1 MEGEVMNNNKKL
13 TQRLTAI
20 LEDPNSTA
28 NDLTQALAEANNAI
42 KGASPWWVIV
52 LKTLAYLIGLLLAGY
67 GTTAAAQTLSII

>member
-1 MEGEVMNNNKKL
+1 MNKNKL

-42 KGASPWWVIV
+42 KEASPWWVIV

-67 GTTAAAQTLSII
+67 GTTAAAQTLSIL